1 MRGTLLIARL
11 TWLETRRRRIALA
24 ALICGLL
31 FLAVFASAMYFG
43 FRHAAAAA
51 EGPVDAVGM
60 RVAATVLT
68 VAGLYVVNFLVTAVA
83 ILLPIDSLSG
93 EISSGVIQTLASKPV
108 DRAAIVVGKW
118 LAYLGMTAAYLAL
131 MGGGVV
137 LSMRLFADYVAPAVL
152 APMGLMLLG
161 AAVMLSI
168 TIAGGV
174 RLSTITNG
182 IVAFGFYGI
191 AFIAGWMEQILSL
204 FGNSTARH
212 VGTDRELAEPSGLDV
227 AARCLRAAAGDGRH
241 LSGRAVRCRVGAERR
256 DDRMGHGVRRRR
268 ARVRRVAVP
277 PPAVVK
283 RTLVRVS

>member
-11 TWLETRRRRIALA
+11 TWLETRRRKIALA

-31 FLAVFASAMYFG
+31 FLTVFATAMYFG
-43 FRHAAAAA
+43 FRLARAGGPLGDA
-51 EGPVDAVGM
+51 PVDVVGM
-60 RVAATVLT
+60 RVAAAILT
-68 VAGLYVVNFLVTAVA
+68 VAGFYVVNFLVNAVA
-83 ILLPIDSLSG
+83 ILLPIDSLAG
-93 EISSGVIQTLASKPV
+93 EINSGVIQTLASKPV

-118 LAYLGMTAAYLAL
+118 LAYLLMTAAYLAL
-131 MGGGVV
+131 LGGGIV

-161 AAVMLSI
+161 AAAMLSI

-204 FGNSTARH
+204 FENSTAKY
-212 VGTDRELAEPSGLDV
+212 VGTIVSLVSPSD
-227 AARCLRAAAGDGRH
+227 AMWRRAAYEMQPLATAALRNGPF
-241 LSGRAVRCRVGAERR
+241 
-256 DDRMGHGVRRRR
+256 GVVSVPSSAMIVWAMLFVVLVLAFAAWQFRRR
-268 ARVRRVAVP
+268 P
-277 PPAVVK
+277 
-283 RTLVRVS
+283 L

>member
-24 ALICGLL
+24 ALVCGLL
-31 FLAVFASAMYFG
+31 FVAVFATAIYFG
-43 FRHAAAAA
+43 FRFQ
-51 EGPVDAVGM
+51 DSVGEVNTVER

-68 VAGLYVVNFLVTAVA
+68 AAGLYVVNFLVTAVA

-118 LAYLGMTAAYLAL
+118 LAYLAMTAAYLAL
-131 MGGGVV
+131 LGGGVV
-137 LSMRLFADYVAPAVL
+137 LSMQWFADYTAPVVL
-152 APMGLMLLG
+152 VPLTLMLLG

-191 AFIAGWMEQILSL
+191 AFIAGWMEQILSMS
-204 FGNSTARH
+204 FFESTTARY
-212 VGTDRELAEPSGLDV
+212 VGTVVSLVSPADAMWR
-227 AARCLRAAAGDGRH
+227 RAAYEMQPVTAVIFQAGPFGVA
-241 LSGRAVRCRVGAERR
+241 SVPSAAMIGWAAAFVVGVLAFAAWQF
-256 DDRMGHGVRRRR
+256 RRR
-268 ARVRRVAVP
+268 P
-277 PPAVVK
+277 
-283 RTLVRVS
+283 L

>member
-24 ALICGLL
+24 ALVCGLL
-31 FLAVFASAMYFG
+31 FLAVFASAIYFG
-43 FRHAAAAA
+43 FRHAATQGSEAM
-51 EGPVDAVGM
+51 EM
-60 RVAATVLT
+60 RIAATVLT

-93 EISSGVIQTLASKPV
+93 EIGSGVIQTLASKPV

-118 LAYLGMTAAYLAL
+118 LAYLAMTGVYLAL
-131 MGGGVV
+131 LAGGVL
-137 LSMRLFADYVAPAVL
+137 LSMRLFADYTAPAVL

-182 IVAFGFYGI
+182 IVAFGFYGV

-212 VGTDRELAEPSGLDV
+212 VGTVVSLFSPADAMWR
-227 AARCLRAAAGDGRH
+227 RAAYELQPVTAVIFQAGPFGVA
-241 LSGRAVRCRVGAERR
+241 SVPSAAMVVWAAAFVVAVVAFAAWQF
-256 DDRMGHGVRRRR
+256 RRR
-268 ARVRRVAVP
+268 P
-277 PPAVVK
+277 
-283 RTLVRVS
+283 L

>member
-1 MRGTLLIARL
+1 MQGTLLIARL

-31 FLAVFASAMYFG
+31 FLAVFATSMYFG
-43 FRHAAAAA
+43 FRLAARGGPAQ
-51 EGPVDAVGM
+51 GPVDVVGM

-118 LAYLGMTAAYLAL
+118 LAYLAMTAAYLL
-131 MGGGVV
+131 LLGGGVI
-137 LSMRLFADYVAPAVL
+137 LTMRLFADYVAPAVWV
-152 APMGLMLLG
+152 PMGLMLLG
-161 AAVMLSI
+161 AAAMLSI

-182 IVAFGFYGI
+182 IVAFGFYGV
-191 AFIAGWMEQILSL
+191 AFIAGWMEQIFSL
-204 FGNSTARH
+204 FGNTTARH
-212 VGTDRELAEPSGLDV
+212 VGTVVSLLSPADSMWR
-227 AARCLRAAAGDGRH
+227 RAAYELQPVTTVIFQAGPFGVT
-241 LSGRAVRCRVGAERR
+241 SVPSAAMIVWAVLFVVGVLAFAAWQF
-256 DDRMGHGVRRRR
+256 RRR
-268 ARVRRVAVP
+268 P
-277 PPAVVK
+277 
-283 RTLVRVS
+283 L

>member
-11 TWLETRRRRIALA
+11 TWLETRRRKIALA

-31 FLAVFASAMYFG
+31 FLAVFGSAMYFG
-43 FRHAAAAA
+43 FSRAAAA
-51 EGPVDAVGM
+51 EGVVDPVGM
-60 RVAATVLT
+60 RVAAAVLM

-118 LAYLGMTAAYLAL
+118 LAYFGMTAAYLGL
-131 MGGGVV
+131 LGGGVV
-137 LSMRLFADYVAPAVL
+137 LSMRWFADYQAPAVL
-152 APMGLMLLG
+152 APMALMLLG

-174 RLSTITNG
+174 RFSTITNG
-182 IVAFGFYGI
+182 IVAFGFYGV

-204 FGNSTARH
+204 FGNSAARH
-212 VGTDRELAEPSGLDV
+212 VGTIVSLLSPADAMWR
-227 AARCLRAAAGDGRH
+227 RAAYELQP
-241 LSGRAVRCRVGAERR
+241 LSTAVLRNGPF
-256 DDRMGHGVRRRR
+256 GVVSVPSAVMIVWAMVFVVLALAFAAWLFRRR
-268 ARVRRVAVP
+268 P
-277 PPAVVK
+277 
-283 RTLVRVS
+283 L

>member
-24 ALICGLL
+24 ALVCGLL

-43 FRHAAAAA
+43 FGHAVEQGGEAM
-51 EGPVDAVGM
+51 EM
-60 RVAATVLT
+60 RIAATVLT

-93 EISSGVIQTLASKPV
+93 EIGSGVIQTLASKPV

-118 LAYLGMTAAYLAL
+118 LAYLAMTAVYLAL
-131 MGGGVV
+131 LAGGVL
-137 LSMRLFADYVAPAVL
+137 LSMRLFADYTAPAVF

-182 IVAFGFYGI
+182 IVAFGFYGV

-212 VGTDRELAEPSGLDV
+212 VGTVVSLLSPADAMWRRAAYELQPVTAVIFQAGPFGVASVPSAAMIVWALLFV
-227 AARCLRAAAGDGRH
+227 AAVVVFAAWQF
-241 LSGRAVRCRVGAERR
+241 
-256 DDRMGHGVRRRR
+256 RRR
-268 ARVRRVAVP
+268 P
-277 PPAVVK
+277 
-283 RTLVRVS
+283 L

>member
-11 TWLETRRRRIALA
+11 TWLETRRRKIALA

-31 FLAVFASAMYFG
+31 FLAVFGTAMYFG
-43 FRHAAAAA
+43 FGHAFALGEAN
-51 EGPVDAVGM
+51 PVEM
-60 RVAATVLT
+60 RIAATILT

-108 DRAAIVVGKW
+108 DRSAIVVGKW
-118 LAYLGMTAAYLAL
+118 LAYFAMTAAYLAL
-131 MGGGVV
+131 LGGGVV
-137 LSMRLFADYVAPAVL
+137 LSMRLFADYQAPAVL
-152 APMGLMLLG
+152 APMALMLLG

-182 IVAFGFYGI
+182 IVAFGFYGV

-204 FGNSTARH
+204 FKNTAASR
-212 VGTDRELAEPSGLDV
+212 VGTIVSLLSPADSMWR
-227 AARCLRAAAGDGRH
+227 RAAYEMQPLAAAALQAGPFGVV
-241 LSGRAVRCRVGAERR
+241 SVPSAAMIGWAMFYVVIAVAFAAWQF
-256 DDRMGHGVRRRR
+256 RRR
-268 ARVRRVAVP
+268 P
-277 PPAVVK
+277 
-283 RTLVRVS
+283 L

>member
-24 ALICGLL
+24 ALVCGLL
-31 FLAVFASAMYFG
+31 FVAVFATAIYFG
-43 FRHAAAAA
+43 FRFQ
-51 EGPVDAVGM
+51 DSVGEVNTVER

-68 VAGLYVVNFLVTAVA
+68 AAGLYVVNFLVTAVA

-118 LAYLGMTAAYLAL
+118 LAYLAMTAAYLAL
-131 MGGGVV
+131 LGGGVV
-137 LSMRLFADYVAPAVL
+137 LSMHWFADYTAPVVL
-152 APMGLMLLG
+152 VPLTLMLLG

-191 AFIAGWMEQILSL
+191 AFIAGWMEQILSMS
-204 FGNSTARH
+204 FFESTTARY
-212 VGTDRELAEPSGLDV
+212 VGTVVSLVSPADAMWR
-227 AARCLRAAAGDGRH
+227 RAAYEMQPVTAVIFQAGPFGVA
-241 LSGRAVRCRVGAERR
+241 SVPSAAMICWAAAFVVGVLAFAAWQF
-256 DDRMGHGVRRRR
+256 RRR
-268 ARVRRVAVP
+268 P
-277 PPAVVK
+277 
-283 RTLVRVS
+283 L

>member
-24 ALICGLL
+24 ALVCGLL

-43 FRHAAAAA
+43 FGR
-51 EGPVDAVGM
+51 AVQQGGEAMEM
-60 RVAATVLT
+60 RIAATVLT

-93 EISSGVIQTLASKPV
+93 EIGSGVIQTLASKPV

-118 LAYLGMTAAYLAL
+118 LAYLAMTAVYLAL
-131 MGGGVV
+131 LAGGVL
-137 LSMRLFADYVAPAVL
+137 LSMRLFADYTAPAVF

-161 AAVMLSI
+161 ATVMLSI

-182 IVAFGFYGI
+182 IVAFGFYGV

-212 VGTDRELAEPSGLDV
+212 VGTVVSLLSPADAMWR
-227 AARCLRAAAGDGRH
+227 RAAYELQPATAVIFQAGPFGVA
-241 LSGRAVRCRVGAERR
+241 SVPSAAMVVWAAAFVVAVVAFAAWQF
-256 DDRMGHGVRRRR
+256 RRR
-268 ARVRRVAVP
+268 P
-277 PPAVVK
+277 
-283 RTLVRVS
+283 L

>member
-24 ALICGLL
+24 ALVCGLL
-31 FLAVFASAMYFG
+31 FLAVFATAMYFG
-43 FRHAAAAA
+43 FGR
-51 EGPVDAVGM
+51 AVQQGGEAMEM

-93 EISSGVIQTLASKPV
+93 EIASGVVQTLASKPI

-118 LAYLGMTAAYLAL
+118 LAYLAMTAVYLAL
-131 MGGGVV
+131 LAGGVL
-137 LSMRLFADYVAPAVL
+137 LSMRLFADYTAPAIL

-182 IVAFGFYGI
+182 IVAFGFYGV

-212 VGTDRELAEPSGLDV
+212 VGTVVSLFSPADAMWR
-227 AARCLRAAAGDGRH
+227 RAAYELQPVTAVIFQAGPFGVA
-241 LSGRAVRCRVGAERR
+241 SVPSAAMVVWAAAFVVAVVAFAAWQF
-256 DDRMGHGVRRRR
+256 RRR
-268 ARVRRVAVP
+268 P
-277 PPAVVK
+277 
-283 RTLVRVS
+283 L

>member
-24 ALICGLL
+24 ALVCGLL

-43 FRHAAAAA
+43 FRHAATQGGEAM
-51 EGPVDAVGM
+51 EM

-93 EISSGVIQTLASKPV
+93 EIGSGVIQTLASKPV

-118 LAYLGMTAAYLAL
+118 LAYLAMTAVYLAL
-131 MGGGVV
+131 LAGGV
-137 LSMRLFADYVAPAVL
+137 LLTMRLFADYTAPAVL

-182 IVAFGFYGI
+182 IVAFGFYGV

-212 VGTDRELAEPSGLDV
+212 VGTVVSLFSPADAMWR
-227 AARCLRAAAGDGRH
+227 RAAYELQPVTAVIFQAGPFGVA
-241 LSGRAVRCRVGAERR
+241 SVPSAAMVVWAAAFVVAVVAFAAWQF
-256 DDRMGHGVRRRR
+256 RRR
-268 ARVRRVAVP
+268 P
-277 PPAVVK
+277 
-283 RTLVRVS
+283 L

>member
-24 ALICGLL
+24 ALILGLL
-31 FLAVFASAMYFG
+31 FVAVFATAIYFG
-43 FRHAAAAA
+43 FRLQDSI
-51 EGPVDAVGM
+51 GDVNAVER

-93 EISSGVIQTLASKPV
+93 EIGSGVIQTLASKPV

-118 LAYLGMTAAYLAL
+118 LAYLAMTAAYLAL
-131 MGGGVV
+131 LGGGVV
-137 LSMRLFADYVAPAVL
+137 LSMRWFADYTAPVVL
-152 APMGLMLLG
+152 LPMSLMLLG

-182 IVAFGFYGI
+182 IVAFGLYGV

-204 FGNSTARH
+204 SFFQSTTARY
-212 VGTDRELAEPSGLDV
+212 VGTVVSLLNPADAMWR
-227 AARCLRAAAGDGRH
+227 RAAYEMQPVTAVIFQAGPF
-241 LSGRAVRCRVGAERR
+241 
-256 DDRMGHGVRRRR
+256 GVASVPSAAMIAWAAAFVLGVLAFAAWQFRRR
-268 ARVRRVAVP
+268 P
-277 PPAVVK
+277 
-283 RTLVRVS
+283 L